1 MIQSV
6 VPGPCRVTYS
16 SVFGQETTLNSDVS
30 ETATGDNTGSTHPDS
45 GETQRTQRKEQ
56 LHAIAEEIQSEYGFR
71 ASTANRSYDL
81 ELQTLL
87 SEGTLPEFEIGYFR
101 VPPDSEEFCFMPR
114 EKIVVW
120 LAALNCGFSLICDP
134 SENRMLAENVLKLL
148 IKYIQDYCR
157 VLSEPQNVLM
167 KPDRVALIQNQF
179 LPDGKLLFM
188 NHRVIRQYEKEL
200 ELKMKSQT

>member
-1 MIQSV
+1 MIQSI

-16 SVFGQETTLNSDVS
+16 SVFGQETSSNLEGAEADV
-30 ETATGDNTGSTHPDS
+30 GNNTGSSNSDN
-45 GETQRTQRKEQ
+45 GERQRTQRKEQ

-71 ASTANRSYDL
+71 SSTANRSYDL

-101 VPPDSEEFCFMPR
+101 VPPDSEEFCYIPR

-120 LAALNCGFSLICDP
+120 LAAVNCGFSLICDP
-134 SENRMLAENVLKLL
+134 CENRMLAENVLKLL